1 MIRWFLLPLLGFFAG
16 DLAAGNR
23 AYREGDARE
32 AAAEYRQA
40 IERGDETPLARGNLG
55 AALLRAGE
63 FEEALPHLAKAGAGS
78 PEVRQRAAYH
88 EGNASLLLAL
98 RDSASDVRVPRLRRA
113 IASYRRALLLDP
125 GDADA
130 RWNLEIAQRLLER
143 DARSGEGGKK
153 EDGGGENRNDPIP
166 PPPTPPPPADR
177 DPGGTLS
184 RAEAERLLAEAERS
198 EQQVQRKKLRKRPVR
213 RSGGRDW

>member
-40 IERGDETPLARGNLG
+40 IERGDATPLAQGNLG

-63 FEEALPHLAKAGAGS
+63 FEEALPHLSKARAGP
-78 PEVRQRAAYH
+78 PEVRGRAAYH
-88 EGNASLLLAL
+88 EGNASLLPAL
-98 RDSASDVRVPRLRRA
+98 RDSASDARRARLRRA
-113 IASYRRALLLDP
+113 VASYRRALLLDP
-125 GDADA
+125 GDGDA

-143 DARSGEGGKK
+143 DARSGGG
-153 EDGGGENRNDPIP
+153 ERNERGGGEERDDPAPPRPAP
-166 PPPTPPPPADR
+166 PPRPDR
-177 DPGGTLS
+177 DGVLS

-198 EQQVQRKKLRKRPVR
+198 EQRVQRETLRKRPVP
-213 RSGGRDW
+213 RSGERDW